1 MLLQIHL
8 SIMVAAFVFMILSFI
23 PLGERRKSVRTTEG
37 EEIKEESQSFV
48 VIFPWIAMGLFF
60 VLAITSMD
68 ITIVSFETVTD
79 SINTSVNNLSTYT
92 SSWTTREAQYVDGPM
107 AWLFA
112 GLGTLML
119 VYSILATLL
128 WSAGS
133 LVVEIRKLAGNR
145 G

>member
-1 MLLQIHL
+1 ML
-8 SIMVAAFVFMILSFI
+8 AAFVFMVISFI
-23 PLGERRKSVRTTEG
+23 PLGEKSKSVRASEG

-48 VIFPWIAMGLFF
+48 VIFPWVAMGLLF

-68 ITIVSFETVTD
+68 ITVVYCETMTD

-92 SSWTTREAQYVDGPM
+92 SSWSCRETQYVNGPM

-133 LVVEIRKLAGNR
+133 LIVEIKKLAGSN
-145 G
+145 